1 MEEELPLCSIVLK
14 SGCFVIHSVH
24 TVCLSVTLEYYNDVQ
39 ALHHTLMGQ
48 RFPSGSLDLLAALI
62 KTWTAAKPPEFHVHL
77 LFCLLSDFIMN
88 IVPNLST
95 CLHFFSTF
103 SDLLDESWK
112 HSRRSC
118 IRCSP
123 PGMVHYVGRI
133 SLFALTLT
141 MVQWAT
147 ESLTNGFCKP
157 FKSGGIQAAV
167 SCICSHICTAFK
179 DL

>member
-1 MEEELPLCSIVLK
+1 M
-14 SGCFVIHSVH
+14 
-24 TVCLSVTLEYYNDVQ
+24 LEYYDDVL
-39 ALHHTLMGQ
+39 ALHHTLMGH
-48 RFPSGSLDLLAALI
+48 FPSGSLELLAALI
-62 KTWTAAKPPEFHVHL
+62 KIWTVPKPPESHVHL
-77 LFCLLSDFIMN
+77 LFCLLSDFLIN
-88 IVPNLST
+88 IVLNLSV

-112 HSRRSC
+112 HSGRTCS
-118 IRCSP
+118 RCGP

-133 SLFALTLT
+133 SLFAMTLT

-147 ESLTNGFCKP
+147 ESLTNGFFKP
-157 FKSGGIQAAV
+157 LKAGGIQAAA